1 MYEEERVV
9 CSHIDGEVSRRDGV
23 GGGGLPPLFEV
34 LSSLLNFS
42 SEESVD
48 MRELSSDIVS

>member
-9 CSHIDGEVSRRDGV
+9 CSHIDSEESRRDEV
-23 GGGGLPPLFEV
+23 GGGGPLPRFEV

-48 MRELSSDIVS
+48 IVFEM